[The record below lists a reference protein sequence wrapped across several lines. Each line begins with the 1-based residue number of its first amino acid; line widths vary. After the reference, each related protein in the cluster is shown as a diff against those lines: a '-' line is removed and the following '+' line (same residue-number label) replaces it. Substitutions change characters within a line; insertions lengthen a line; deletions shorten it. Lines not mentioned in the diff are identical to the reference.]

1 MSERLS
7 SYLTSWALSDPHP
20 LAQTPTSDV
29 FTVSYAGTTAVLKL
43 LKPYGV
49 EERSGAEALR
59 HFDGHGA
66 IRLLR
71 SDEWGQLL
79 EYAGG
84 DSLVTL
90 VDRGEDTA
98 STQIIADV
106 LRQLH
111 SIPLHGAG
119 EGLLRLDRR
128 FRALSKK
135 AQADR
140 RAGVESI
147 YARGATVAAE
157 LLADPREVRVLHG
170 DIHHANIRQSPRG
183 WLAFD
188 PKGIVGERT
197 YDCANT
203 LCNPFRGTP
212 RRDPLVHNEARLLGN
227 AEILAQELRIA
238 LDRILAYTFAYAC
251 LSATWSL
258 NIGDGDAAAWAL
270 ATAEIVAPH
279 LRL

>member
-1 MSERLS
+1 MSDRLD
-7 SYLTSWALSDPHP
+7 SYLASWGLADPQP
-20 LAQTPTSDV
+20 LAQTPTSEV
-29 FTVSYAGTTAVLKL
+29 FTVTCAGTTAVLKL
-43 LKPYGV
+43 LTPYGM
-49 EERSGAEALR
+49 EERSGAAALR

-79 EYAGG
+79 EYASG
-84 DSLVTL
+84 DPLVTL

-98 STQIIADV
+98 STLIIADV

-111 SIPLHGAG
+111 GVRLNGAG
-119 EGLLRLDRR
+119 GGMFRLDRW
-128 FRALSKK
+128 FQELFAK
-135 AQADR
+135 AEADR
-140 RAGVESI
+140 RAGIESI
-147 YARGATVAAE
+147 FVRGATLATD
-157 LLADPREVRVLHG
+157 LLGDPREVRVLHG
-170 DIHHANIRQSPRG
+170 DVHHANIRQSPRG

-188 PKGIVGERT
+188 PKGLVGERT

-212 RRDPLVHNEARLLGN
+212 RHDPLVHNEARLLRN
-227 AEILAQELRIA
+227 AEILARELGIA
-238 LDRILAYTFAYAC
+238 LDRVLAYTFAYAT

-270 ATAEIVAPH
+270 AIAEIVEPH
-279 LRL
+279 LLL